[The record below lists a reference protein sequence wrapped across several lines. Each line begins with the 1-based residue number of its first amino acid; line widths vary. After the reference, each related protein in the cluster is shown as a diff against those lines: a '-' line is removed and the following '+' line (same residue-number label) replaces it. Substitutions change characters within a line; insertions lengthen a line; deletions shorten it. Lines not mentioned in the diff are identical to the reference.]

1 MKRYGNLYSKIC
13 NLENLMLAHKNA
25 RKRKTFYSEVMEIDS
40 DPMPFLIKLQNSL
53 INHTYQTSEYTVFD
67 KFDSGKIRTIY
78 KLPYYPDRITHWA
91 IMQVIEPIIMSTF
104 TINTCAS
111 IPGRGIRHAL
121 DLENEYLKDEEGTKY
136 CLKLDVKKFFPSI
149 DHEILIS
156 LLHKK
161 FKDPDLLDLLE
172 GIIHSVDS
180 GVPIGNYLS
189 QYFANFYLTYFDH
202 WLKEE
207 KKVKYYIRY
216 MDDIVI
222 YDSSKEYL
230 HKLRLEIED
239 YLATNLKLRLKEN
252 WQVFPTR
259 VRGSDFIGYRHFGD
273 KILLR
278 KNILYKIRKLSNR
291 IRRKQYMSVRDYGAL
306 NSYLVWIEHCDSE
319 GIYYTYIY
327 PLSKYIDNYM
337 KVHNIKGGN

>member
-1 MKRYGNLYSKIC
+1 
-13 NLENLMLAHKNA
+13 
-25 RKRKTFYSEVMEIDS
+25 
-40 DPMPFLIKLQNSL
+40 
-53 INHTYQTSEYTVFD
+53 
-67 KFDSGKIRTIY
+67 
-78 KLPYYPDRITHWA
+78 
-91 IMQVIEPIIMSTF
+91 
-104 TINTCAS
+104 
-111 IPGRGIRHAL
+111 
-121 DLENEYLKDEEGTKY
+121 
-136 CLKLDVKKFFPSI
+136 
-149 DHEILIS
+149 
-156 LLHKK
+156 
-161 FKDPDLLDLLE
+161 
-172 GIIHSVDS
+172 
-180 GVPIGNYLS
+180 
-189 QYFANFYLTYFDH
+189 
-202 WLKEE
+202 
-207 KKVKYYIRY
+207 